1 MAANIVIVDDG
12 QYRWGADRAQLLA
25 ALSEQGWVETASGMW
40 QEPEASAPSDLAGD
54 DPYTALCGMVDSL
67 AGEGS
72 TEPVT
77 DELLESA
84 GRFTLR
90 PDYGDGVWTL
100 DA

>member
-25 ALSEQGWVETASGMW
+25 ALAEQGWVETASGMW
-40 QEPEASAPSDLAGD
+40 QEPERGED
-54 DPYTALCGMVDSL
+54 DDSIAAYTDLCGAVDSM

-84 GRFTLR
+84 DRFTFR
-90 PDYGDGVWTL
+90 PDYGAGVWL
-100 DA
+100 LG